1 MTETRAR
8 MHLQGDILFKSAL
21 LVTLYLIKFKLRFL
35 SSIIRKQLLYILIN
49 VFTYPCFMKVK
60 VVPLQEDVQG
70 GGGGGG
76 AGVVYSFLN
85 SELEGG

>member
-1 MTETRAR
+1 
-8 MHLQGDILFKSAL
+8 
-21 LVTLYLIKFKLRFL
+21 
-35 SSIIRKQLLYILIN
+35 
-49 VFTYPCFMKVK
+49 MKVK